1 MEQILCDHPVIILNP
16 SFKNNLLKYKLYH
29 TPSGDVYVNREH
41 YNNYLYEFPF
51 NLFSPR
57 RNNITL
63 ESLDDFYVIDPHTG
77 TTFPM
82 YIQVPCGKCVI
93 CRDKKAREWSFRAM
107 CENATAETQPIF
119 VTLTYNNKHLPDCGI
134 FKEEIQLFMKRL
146 RIKLDRLNIKHNLR
160 YFACGEYGTKS
171 ARPHYHMIIWN
182 FPYFETAHR
191 RLSIIESAWSVPT
204 GQYAKNGSP
213 ITDQLGFCYCVPCES
228 GAISYV
234 MKYMRKEPTV
244 PYGKNP
250 TFFLSSRK
258 NGGIGAAYAKRF
270 TEYYRIHPDQ
280 LDMTVLDPYSGK
292 QVTMSIPQYYKRIF
306 FPCLSQCVTK
316 EIRDAHK
323 KLCYHISMR
332 NTYFELM
339 DMPISPRL
347 SPMERKVLKRYS
359 FLSNNLGNDIRDSE
373 CARLYKHTSDTIR
386 HEYML
391 NELEIDNYLRFLI
404 RSEYDAVY
412 IRRRDRILERRTA
425 AQNAKYL
432 NAPKPDLKEVKYDL
446 INKVK
451 LAQLK
456 EIF

>member
-1 MEQILCDHPVIILNP
+1 MEQILCDKPVIILNP
-16 SFKNNLLKYKLYH
+16 LFHKNLLLYKLYH
-29 TPSGDVYVNREH
+29 TPKGDIHLNRES
-41 YNNYLYEFPF
+41 YNKYLYEFPY

-63 ESLDDFYVIDPHTG
+63 ETMDDYYVIDGLTG
-77 TTFPM
+77 NTFPM

-93 CRDKKAREWSFRAM
+93 CRNKKAREWSFRAM

-119 VTLTYNNKHLPDCGI
+119 ITLTYNNTHLPKSGI

-146 RIKLDRLNIKHNLR
+146 RIKLDRLYIKHNLR
-160 YFACGEYGTKS
+160 YFACGEYGSKS
-171 ARPHYHMIIWN
+171 GRPHYHMIIWN

-213 ITDQLGFCYCVPCES
+213 ITDKLGFCYCVPCEQ

-234 MKYMRKEPTV
+234 MKYMRKEHTP
-244 PYGKNP
+244 PAGMNP
-250 TFFLSSRK
+250 VFFLSSRK
-258 NGGIGAAYAKRF
+258 NGGIGAAYARKF
-270 TEYYRIHPDQ
+270 KDYYRIHPEQ

-292 QVTMSIPQYYKRIF
+292 SITMTIPQYYKRIF
-306 FPCLSQCVTK
+306 YPCLSQIISK
-316 EIRDAHK
+316 EVRDAHK

-332 NTYFELM
+332 HTYFELM
-339 DMPISPRL
+339 DMPMSPKL

-359 FLSNNLGNDIRDSE
+359 FLSNNLGNDFRDSE
-373 CARLYKHTSDTIR
+373 CARLYKHSLETIR
-386 HEYML
+386 TEWIN
-391 NELEIDNYLRFLI
+391 NEMEIDNYLRFLI
-404 RSEYDAVY
+404 RSEYDANY
-412 IRRRDRILERRTA
+412 IVKRDRILEIRTA

-432 NAPKPDLKEVKYDL
+432 NAPQQNIEDVKYQL
-446 INKVK
+446 IQQIK

-456 EIF
+456 EII